1 MGSHRSA
8 ANRMLVSLLLPV
20 LVVVVAQAQ
29 DSPAVPV
36 PDVQAGDAPAPVT
49 DLSQVRRERLRN
61 LFARRREQ
69 RIKPGDGGQE
79 ERKSVRTRIVRP
91 QIRKEEPEKEERIV
105 TSVSVSS
112 SVSTSS
118 KISKRVRPGAA
129 TTTNK
134 PENIMAE
141 SPSKTSRK
149 RFRLIKNPG
158 VNQDELLEKLL
169 ANIDLKNDIVT
180 EPKRT
185 RRPSRFRPS
194 LNRSQ
199 LRKKAEF
206 ALKPKLRNSRIR
218 IRKPNTTTEK
228 TIATTVQK
236 QEQEVEASTSAV
248 VASKQSNEETV
259 TEQHTTIVTERY
271 EEVTEAAKAEVL
283 EEEQNDE
290 INEIIDEIT
299 TEKQKIPTTK
309 RVETTRKV
317 DRANFFRR
325 NSPRRFGFGR
335 RPVSTTSA
343 PKPKPAVNTID
354 DAVTAINLPK
364 ETPNLKF
371 GSFPVIN
378 RLNTPIAKDVQQ
390 PLTNKPKP
398 IIIQAPSLP
407 QSISNEIAPAF
418 NMVLSESQPKLKL
431 NNRKNQNKFISPNL
445 IVQPAF
451 LKPVQ
456 HKQPSQI
463 PETQRSIPQPRR
475 PVRVQT
481 NSIQPEK
488 DALEAE
494 KQQPVNIIVR
504 DPVFPTFE
512 LPDFFKVPFAAFK
525 VEASS
530 PPSKVGTPAQN
541 QAGAL
546 FSSIG
551 RPQGTVQG
559 HPRATNLNILTG
571 SYSVGW

>member
-1 MGSHRSA
+1 
-8 ANRMLVSLLLPV
+8 MLVSLLLPV
-20 LVVVVAQAQ
+20 LVLVVAQAQ
-29 DSPAVPV
+29 DSPV
-36 PDVQAGDAPAPVT
+36 PDVQPSDAPSPVVS

-69 RIKPGDGGQE
+69 RVKAGEGSEEGKEQE
-79 ERKSVRTRIVRP
+79 ERKNVRTRIVRP
-91 QIRKEEPEKEERIV
+91 QIKKEEPEKEERIV

-118 KISKRVRPGAA
+118 KISKRVNPGVV

-134 PENIMAE
+134 PENVKTE

-259 TEQHTTIVTERY
+259 TEQRTTIVTEKY
-271 EEVTEAAKAEVL
+271 EEVTEAAKEEVL
-283 EEEQNDE
+283 KEAQNDE
-290 INEIIDEIT
+290 INEIINEIT
-299 TEKQKIPTTK
+299 TEKQKVPTTK

-325 NSPRRFGFGR
+325 NNPRRFGFGR
-335 RPVSTTSA
+335 RPVTTTSA
-343 PKPKPAVNTID
+343 PKPKPAVNTVG

-378 RLNTPIAKDVQQ
+378 RLNTPKAKDVQQ

-398 IIIQAPSLP
+398 IIIQATQAPSLP
-407 QSISNEIAPAF
+407 QSISNEIEPAF

-431 NNRKNQNKFISPNL
+431 NNRKNQNQNNFVSPNL

-456 HKQPSQI
+456 HKQPNQI

-481 NSIQPEK
+481 NNIQQETAVLQAEKEQPES
-488 DALEAE
+488 
-494 KQQPVNIIVR
+494 IIVR
-504 DPVFPTFE
+504 ERVFPTFE
-512 LPDFFKVPFAAFK
+512 LPDFFKVPFSAFQVEAPSSPSK
-525 VEASS
+525 VEA
-530 PPSKVGTPAQN
+530 PAQN
-541 QAGAL
+541 QVGAL

>member
-1 MGSHRSA
+1 
-8 ANRMLVSLLLPV
+8 MLVSLLLPV
-20 LVVVVAQAQ
+20 LVLVVAQAQ
-29 DSPAVPV
+29 DSPV
-36 PDVQAGDAPAPVT
+36 PDVQPSDASSPVVS

-69 RIKPGDGGQE
+69 RVKAGEGSEEGKEQE
-79 ERKSVRTRIVRP
+79 ERKNVRTRIVRP
-91 QIRKEEPEKEERIV
+91 QIKKEEPEKEERIV

-118 KISKRVRPGAA
+118 KISKRVNSGAA

-134 PENIMAE
+134 PENVKTE

-259 TEQHTTIVTERY
+259 TEQRTTIVTEKY
-271 EEVTEAAKAEVL
+271 EEVTEATKEEVL
-283 EEEQNDE
+283 KEAQNDE
-290 INEIIDEIT
+290 INEIINEIT
-299 TEKQKIPTTK
+299 TEKQKVPTTK

-325 NSPRRFGFGR
+325 NNPRRFGFGR
-335 RPVSTTSA
+335 RPVPTTSA
-343 PKPKPAVNTID
+343 PKPKPAVNTVG
-354 DAVTAINLPK
+354 DAGTAINLPK

-378 RLNTPIAKDVQQ
+378 RLNTPKAKDVQQ

-398 IIIQAPSLP
+398 IIIQATQAPSLP
-407 QSISNEIAPAF
+407 QSISNEIEPAF

-431 NNRKNQNKFISPNL
+431 NNRKNQNQNNFVSPNL

-456 HKQPSQI
+456 HKQPNQI

-481 NSIQPEK
+481 NNIQQETAVLQAEKEQPES
-488 DALEAE
+488 
-494 KQQPVNIIVR
+494 IIVR
-504 DPVFPTFE
+504 ERVFPTFE
-512 LPDFFKVPFAAFK
+512 LPDFLKVPFSAFQVEAPSSPSK
-525 VEASS
+525 VEA
-530 PPSKVGTPAQN
+530 PA
-541 QAGAL
+541 
-546 FSSIG
+546 
-551 RPQGTVQG
+551 
-559 HPRATNLNILTG
+559 H
-571 SYSVGW
+571 

>member
-1 MGSHRSA
+1 
-8 ANRMLVSLLLPV
+8 MLVSLLLPV
-20 LVVVVAQAQ
+20 LVLVVAQAQ
-29 DSPAVPV
+29 DSPV
-36 PDVQAGDAPAPVT
+36 PDVQPSDASSPVVS

-69 RIKPGDGGQE
+69 RVKAGEGSEEGKEQE
-79 ERKSVRTRIVRP
+79 ERKNVRTRIVRP
-91 QIRKEEPEKEERIV
+91 QIKKEEPEKEERIV

-118 KISKRVRPGAA
+118 KISKRVNSGAA

-134 PENIMAE
+134 PENVKTE

-259 TEQHTTIVTERY
+259 TEQRTTIVTEKY
-271 EEVTEAAKAEVL
+271 EEVTEAAKEEVL
-283 EEEQNDE
+283 KEAQNDE
-290 INEIIDEIT
+290 INEIINEIT
-299 TEKQKIPTTK
+299 TEKQKVPTTK

-325 NSPRRFGFGR
+325 NNPRRFGFGR
-335 RPVSTTSA
+335 RPVTTTSA
-343 PKPKPAVNTID
+343 PKPKPAVNTVG

-378 RLNTPIAKDVQQ
+378 RLNTPKAKDVQQ

-398 IIIQAPSLP
+398 IIIQATQAPSLP
-407 QSISNEIAPAF
+407 QSISNEIEPAF

-431 NNRKNQNKFISPNL
+431 NNRKNQNQNNFVSPNL

-456 HKQPSQI
+456 HKQPNQI

-481 NSIQPEK
+481 NNIQQETAVLQAEKEQPES
-488 DALEAE
+488 
-494 KQQPVNIIVR
+494 IIVR
-504 DPVFPTFE
+504 ERVFPTFE
-512 LPDFFKVPFAAFK
+512 LPDFFKVPFSAFQ
-525 VEASS
+525 VEAPSS
-530 PPSKVGTPAQN
+530 PSKVGAPAQN

>member
-1 MGSHRSA
+1 
-8 ANRMLVSLLLPV
+8 MLVSLLLPV
-20 LVVVVAQAQ
+20 LVLVVAQAQ
-29 DSPAVPV
+29 DSPV
-36 PDVQAGDAPAPVT
+36 PDVQPSDASSPVVS

-69 RIKPGDGGQE
+69 RVKAGDGGEEGKGQE

-91 QIRKEEPEKEERIV
+91 QIKKEEPEKEERIV
-105 TSVSVSS
+105 TSVS
-112 SVSTSS
+112 TSS
-118 KISKRVRPGAA
+118 KISKRLNPGVV
-129 TTTNK
+129 TTTSK
-134 PENIMAE
+134 PENVKTE

-259 TEQHTTIVTERY
+259 TEQRTTIVTEKY
-271 EEVTEAAKAEVL
+271 EEVTEAAKEEVL
-283 EEEQNDE
+283 KEAQNDE
-290 INEIIDEIT
+290 INEIINEIT
-299 TEKQKIPTTK
+299 TEKQKVPTTK

-325 NSPRRFGFGR
+325 NNPRRFGFGR
-335 RPVSTTSA
+335 RPVTTTSA
-343 PKPKPAVNTID
+343 PKPKPAVNTVG

-378 RLNTPIAKDVQQ
+378 RLNTPKAKDVQQ

-398 IIIQAPSLP
+398 IIIQATQAPSLP
-407 QSISNEIAPAF
+407 QSISNEIEPAF

-431 NNRKNQNKFISPNL
+431 NNRKNQNQNNFVSPNL

-456 HKQPSQI
+456 HKQPNQI

-481 NSIQPEK
+481 NNIQQETAVLQAEKEQPES
-488 DALEAE
+488 
-494 KQQPVNIIVR
+494 IIVR
-504 DPVFPTFE
+504 ERVFPTFE
-512 LPDFFKVPFAAFK
+512 LPDFFKVPFSAFQ
-525 VEASS
+525 VEAPSS
-530 PPSKVGTPAQN
+530 PSKVGAPAQN

>member
-1 MGSHRSA
+1 
-8 ANRMLVSLLLPV
+8 MLVSLLLPV
-20 LVVVVAQAQ
+20 LVLVVAQAQ
-29 DSPAVPV
+29 DSPV
-36 PDVQAGDAPAPVT
+36 PDVQPSDASSPVVS

-69 RIKPGDGGQE
+69 RVKAGDEGEEGKAQE

-91 QIRKEEPEKEERIV
+91 QIKKEEPEKEERIV

-118 KISKRVRPGAA
+118 KISKRVNPGVV

-134 PENIMAE
+134 PENVKTE

-259 TEQHTTIVTERY
+259 TEQRTTIVTEKY
-271 EEVTEAAKAEVL
+271 EEVTEAAKEEVL
-283 EEEQNDE
+283 KEAQNDE
-290 INEIIDEIT
+290 INEIINEIT
-299 TEKQKIPTTK
+299 TEKQKVPTTK

-325 NSPRRFGFGR
+325 NNPRRFGFGR
-335 RPVSTTSA
+335 RPVTTTSA
-343 PKPKPAVNTID
+343 PKPKPAVNTVG

-378 RLNTPIAKDVQQ
+378 RLNTPKAKDVQQ

-398 IIIQAPSLP
+398 IIIQATQAPSLP
-407 QSISNEIAPAF
+407 QSISNEIEPAF

-431 NNRKNQNKFISPNL
+431 NNRKNQNQNNFVSPNL

-456 HKQPSQI
+456 HKQPNQI

-481 NSIQPEK
+481 NNIQQETAVLQAEKEQPES
-488 DALEAE
+488 
-494 KQQPVNIIVR
+494 IIVR
-504 DPVFPTFE
+504 ERVFPTFE
-512 LPDFFKVPFAAFK
+512 LPDFFKVPFSAFQ
-525 VEASS
+525 VEAPSS
-530 PPSKVGTPAQN
+530 PSKVGAPAQN

>member
-1 MGSHRSA
+1 
-8 ANRMLVSLLLPV
+8 MLVSLLLPV
-20 LVVVVAQAQ
+20 LVLVVAQAQ
-29 DSPAVPV
+29 DSPV
-36 PDVQAGDAPAPVT
+36 PDVQPSDAPSPVVS

-69 RIKPGDGGQE
+69 RVKAGEGSEEGKEQE
-79 ERKSVRTRIVRP
+79 ERKNVRTRIVRP
-91 QIRKEEPEKEERIV
+91 QIKKEEPEKEERIV

-118 KISKRVRPGAA
+118 KISKRVNPGVV

-134 PENIMAE
+134 PENVKTE

-259 TEQHTTIVTERY
+259 TEQRTTIVTEKY
-271 EEVTEAAKAEVL
+271 EEVTEAAKEEVL
-283 EEEQNDE
+283 KEAQNDE
-290 INEIIDEIT
+290 INEIINEIT
-299 TEKQKIPTTK
+299 TEKQKVPTTK

-325 NSPRRFGFGR
+325 NNPRRFGFGR

-343 PKPKPAVNTID
+343 PKPKQAVNTVG

-378 RLNTPIAKDVQQ
+378 RLNTPKAKDVQQ

-398 IIIQAPSLP
+398 IIIQATQAPSLP
-407 QSISNEIAPAF
+407 QSISNEIEPAF

-431 NNRKNQNKFISPNL
+431 NNRKNQNQNNFVSPNL

-456 HKQPSQI
+456 HKQPNQI

-481 NSIQPEK
+481 NNIQQETAVLQAEKEQPES
-488 DALEAE
+488 
-494 KQQPVNIIVR
+494 IIVR
-504 DPVFPTFE
+504 ERVFPTFE
-512 LPDFFKVPFAAFK
+512 LPDFFKVPFSAFQVEAPSSPSK
-525 VEASS
+525 VEA
-530 PPSKVGTPAQN
+530 PAQN
-541 QAGAL
+541 QVGAL